1 MKTKMDKA
9 QKHNV
14 VIMATREQRF
24 EVACKDTSRRGVRRE
39 RTVQECLIGNNG
51 IIHCSCFKPQLLH
64 LPCSHVLAACREV
77 SVDPTT
83 FVSAYYKKET
93 IAATWKQ
100 ELYGYGMVR
109 TYTELNVPKWYILDT
124 SMKIAHKGRHQ
135 TRHIR
140 NGMDE
145 AEAEKRPKQCT
156 QCGAVGHNYKKCPQ
170 NAVPG
175 AAEARP
181 SGNATD
187 GAPPSFEMTSSSRMA
202 GGLPTSEL
210 LDADIDSGH
219 RSYLSVVEHKRLRTF
234 QCRPPAEYLCLDNRW
249 VGRLHG
255 AGLLTLA
262 RLVEGGPVGRHGRDR
277 PRLVIDPS
285 LITALIDR
293 WRPETYTFHRV
304 HWRRTP
310 IHCLT
315 YLVFVIY
322 HYLSTSG
329 LLTYHIFH
337 FSYRQLTSIQTQTM
351 TASAG
356 PLRPISL
363 WLFGFIMFKNGHGNT
378 VDKVLMPYAQEIAD
392 AYEDQVPTWSWGSAV
407 LAATYRGLCD
417 ACIKDDDRAKFQGCA
432 LLLQLWSYERLAV
445 GRPIVDHGPYEL
457 PYYGELEDDRPT
469 MGTLWVCPRE
479 LPSFQRHLR
488 TWANEQARRTYPN
501 FVAELDRLKADDV
514 IWEPYSPLAV
524 ATRAPYELSSWCT
537 SNSGLWR
544 TKSCLVYDIY
554 VEAHR
559 PDRVMRQFGYQQP
572 FPHRVH
578 LTGFHGATT
587 DFKSKVFHKCYR
599 TRHIPMRK
607 LKPYVDAWDDAD
619 EDVFEPIGDHT
630 NEWYQYFPTWY
641 QARTRIQTTYAE
653 TRQVAHEAMSTDA
666 YARHRDEALAG
677 ANTLLATV
685 TCPLGIDAGTG
696 RQSFLHDRAVGGVDQ
711 GKRRHGGISSHG
723 SCTRPTATSSSTAN
737 STPRPDP
744 SMEAPSTS
752 YMPMG
757 HPPPISSPHMGTP
770 SLQPMGPP
778 AFTPIH
784 PQATGFN
791 MSTGADP
798 SHTQSIY
805 MGTNINDNEA
815 FSFSGIDS
823 DGGGDR
829 HDVLGASQLD
839 GAPRFA
845 TQEATH
851 TPLVQ
856 QRPERVARSP
866 DHHTYSTD
874 HVHAQQRARQQ
885 RRRRGG

>member
-1 MKTKMDKA
+1 
-9 QKHNV
+9 
-14 VIMATREQRF
+14 
-24 EVACKDTSRRGVRRE
+24 
-39 RTVQECLIGNNG
+39 
-51 IIHCSCFKPQLLH
+51 
-64 LPCSHVLAACREV
+64 
-77 SVDPTT
+77 
-83 FVSAYYKKET
+83 
-93 IAATWKQ
+93 
-100 ELYGYGMVR
+100 
-109 TYTELNVPKWYILDT
+109 
-124 SMKIAHKGRHQ
+124 
-135 TRHIR
+135 
-140 NGMDE
+140 MDE

-219 RSYLSVVEHKRLRTF
+219 RSYLSAVEHKRLRTF

-310 IHCLT
+310 ATNLHPDADDDSVGRSFEA
-315 YLVFVIY
+315 YL
-322 HYLSTSG
+322 
-329 LLTYHIFH
+329 
-337 FSYRQLTSIQTQTM
+337 
-351 TASAG
+351 
-356 PLRPISL
+356 L

-392 AYEDQVPTWSWGSAV
+392 ADEDQVPTWSWGSAV

-469 MGTLWVCPRE
+469 MGTLW
-479 LPSFQRHLR
+479 R

-554 VEAHR
+554 VEAHC

-572 FPHRVH
+572 FPVPRALDRISRSDHR
-578 LTGFHGATT
+578 LT
-587 DFKSKVFHKCYR
+587 R
-599 TRHIPMRK
+599 
-607 LKPYVDAWDDAD
+607 
-619 EDVFEPIGDHT
+619 
-630 NEWYQYFPTWY
+630 
-641 QARTRIQTTYAE
+641 
-653 TRQVAHEAMSTDA
+653 
-666 YARHRDEALAG
+666 
-677 ANTLLATV
+677 
-685 TCPLGIDAGTG
+685 LG
-696 RQSFLHDRAVGGVDQ
+696 QP
-711 GKRRHGGISSHG
+711 
-723 SCTRPTATSSSTAN
+723 CSST
-737 STPRPDP
+737 
-744 SMEAPSTS
+744 
-752 YMPMG
+752 
-757 HPPPISSPHMGTP
+757 
-770 SLQPMGPP
+770 
-778 AFTPIH
+778 
-784 PQATGFN
+784 
-791 MSTGADP
+791 
-798 SHTQSIY
+798 
-805 MGTNINDNEA
+805 
-815 FSFSGIDS
+815 
-823 DGGGDR
+823 
-829 HDVLGASQLD
+829 
-839 GAPRFA
+839 
-845 TQEATH
+845 
-851 TPLVQ
+851 
-856 QRPERVARSP
+856 
-866 DHHTYSTD
+866 
-874 HVHAQQRARQQ
+874 
-885 RRRRGG
+885 